1 MLIALPTLWVSAM
14 SVSISAG
21 EATDRL
27 SVCLVEN
34 TSSQDE
40 INLIRWIVVAYGSHP
55 EVSDLAQ
62 SSVLLET
69 EADIEVAKL
78 FERLL
83 SEDCSTETKTAIIIG
98 GDAAIETAFSILGKV
113 AAKSLTQD
121 AQVSQRLEGFVRYI
135 DFSSIQSL
143 LQ

>member
-1 MLIALPTLWVSAM
+1 MLFALSTLWVSAM

-83 SEDCSTETKTAIIIG
+83 SEDCSTETKTAIIID
-98 GDAAIETAFSILGKV
+98 GDAAIETAFRILGQV

-121 AQVSQRLEGFVRYI
+121 AQVKQRLEGFVRYI

>member
-1 MLIALPTLWVSAM
+1 M
-14 SVSISAG
+14 
-21 EATDRL
+21 
-27 SVCLVEN
+27 
-34 TSSQDE
+34 
-40 INLIRWIVVAYGSHP
+40 
-55 EVSDLAQ
+55 
-62 SSVLLET
+62 ET
-69 EADIEVAKL
+69 EVDIEVAKL

>member
-1 MLIALPTLWVSAM
+1 MLFALSTLWVSAM

-40 INLIRWIVVAYGSHP
+40 INLIRWIVVAYGSDP
-55 EVSDLAQ
+55 EVSHLAQ

-69 EADIEVAKL
+69 EVDIEVAKL

>member
-1 MLIALPTLWVSAM
+1 MLFALSTLWVSAM

-34 TSSQDE
+34 TSSHDE
-40 INLIRWIVVAYGSHP
+40 INLIRWIVVAYGSDP
-55 EVSDLAQ
+55 EVSHLAQ

-69 EADIEVAKL
+69 EVDIEVAKL

>member
-1 MLIALPTLWVSAM
+1 MLIALSTLWVSAM

-21 EATDRL
+21 EAIDRL

-34 TSSQDE
+34 TSPQYE

-83 SEDCSTETKTAIIIG
+83 SENCSTETKTAIIIG
-98 GDAAIETAFSILGKV
+98 GDAAIETAFSILGQV
-113 AAKSLTQD
+113 AAKSLT
-121 AQVSQRLEGFVRYI
+121 
-135 DFSSIQSL
+135 
-143 LQ
+143 

>member
-40 INLIRWIVVAYGSHP
+40 INLIRWIVVAYGSDP
-55 EVSDLAQ
+55 EVSHLAQ

-69 EADIEVAKL
+69 EVDIEVAKL

>member
-1 MLIALPTLWVSAM
+1 MLFALSTLWVSAM

-69 EADIEVAKL
+69 EVDIEVAKL